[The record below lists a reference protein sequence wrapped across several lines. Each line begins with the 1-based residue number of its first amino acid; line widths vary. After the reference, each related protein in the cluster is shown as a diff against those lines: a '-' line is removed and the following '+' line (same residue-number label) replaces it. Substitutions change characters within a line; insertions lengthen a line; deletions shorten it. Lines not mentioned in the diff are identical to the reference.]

1 MIETFFGE
9 NPQKSPDFARIIN
22 ESHFQRLTGLIEAD
36 KVVVGGKVDEEN
48 LYIAPTIMTQVAMD
62 DAIMQEE
69 IFGPI
74 LPILIYNT
82 LDEAM
87 QIIQKH
93 PNPLAL
99 YLFTKDKEFEKKVIK
114 EIPFGGGCVNDTFS
128 HVFNEK
134 IPFGGRG
141 TSGMGAYHGKFS
153 FDTFSHYKSILQRYN
168 WPDIVMRYPPY
179 NIKYDLMKKLFKIA
193 SRFI

>member
-1 MIETFFGE
+1 VIETFFGE

-22 ESHFQRLTGLIEAD
+22 ESHFQRLTGLIDAD

-153 FDTFSHYKSILQRYN
+153 FDTFSHYKSILHRYN